1 MSFRKRNHRLAPIL
15 LASILVV
22 LVPLQESTNSL
33 GDNVTTT
40 HNSDSEG
47 NLPSPPLP
55 IWGQSFLNFTGSI
68 SPSSQVNATW
78 FAEVTVSESY
88 GTDLLDNRSIGL
100 LEQIDTQLGNSDG
113 WINSTESQEFSE
125 LVAFSRNWTD
135 SSSGGCCSFDYNSMV
150 VIGQTEI
157 IVTPPET
164 GPVNRTDGNWSW
176 TESATM
182 LGASDGRTLRLID
195 IPRAGSMVE
204 EVPLEIQL
212 PNNWEYRYSPMSEVI
227 SGSPGLFTVD
237 RSQAPVAY
245 DIRITI
251 TENIPPIISASR
263 SPLTSSTIPLNKA
276 TAFSASCSDSP
287 LESPE
292 IQWTVSSQG
301 EVISTHNNSWF
312 QVVPDEIGFS
322 HGEVM
327 SVNATCLD
335 FHGASSSWNDNPTVD
350 GVLPT
355 WIGTM
360 VVGNSQTSPLDP
372 TSLSPIMAP
381 AGSTIRFDVNASDDS
396 SLPVLLELYSNI
408 SEGWRQSGISEQ
420 TFEFTVNQGMGVNGA
435 DMGIYQRHLARNPTI
450 ISVDLLVSD
459 DAGNTAIG
467 QWTIQVLD
475 SNPPTVIPRLFS
487 NGIEIEMGDD
497 SHEDD
502 ELTLNL
508 SYSFDD
514 LDSIGNL
521 SWSIWID
528 GDEASW
534 DDQNWS
540 VSEPIPIPP
549 LLQGN
554 HEIVVKATDSKGNT
568 REETVL
574 LTVQPRSGAHIRV
587 VEATLSDDSKVGGTA
602 ILTVVVEN
610 DGSDSAFARVCLS
623 DICGRWTEQ
632 PFASSLENGPGQGVV
647 EFQFEMENDSLDGL
661 YLNWDSAS
669 AGTHGMI
676 PLEVEYNTQEDNLG
690 LFILV
695 LGSVIFSVFLMIN
708 KARAED

>member
-1 MSFRKRNHRLAPIL
+1 MSFRIRNHRLAPIL

-22 LVPLQESTNSL
+22 LVPLQESTNNL
-33 GDNVTTT
+33 EDNVSAT
-40 HNSDSEG
+40 HNSDSQEI
-47 NLPSPPLP
+47 LP

-68 SPSSQVNATW
+68 SPNSEVNATW

-88 GTDLLDNRSIGL
+88 GTDLLDNRSMGL

-125 LVAFSRNWTD
+125 LVTFSRNWTD

-157 IVTPPET
+157 IVTPPES
-164 GPVNRTDGNWSW
+164 GPVNRTNGNWSW

-195 IPRAGSMVE
+195 IPRAGAMVE

-212 PNNWEYRYSPMSEVI
+212 PDNWEYRYSPMSEVI

-251 TENIPPIISASR
+251 TENIPPIIAASR
-263 SPLTSSTIPLNKA
+263 SPLTSSTIPLDKA
-276 TAFSASCSDSP
+276 TAFSATCNDSP
-287 LESPE
+287 LDSPE

-335 FHGASSSWNDNPTVD
+335 FHGVSSNWNDNPTVD
-350 GVLPT
+350 GMMPT

-360 VVGNSQTSPLDP
+360 VVGDSSTSLLDP

-396 SLPVLLELYSNI
+396 TLPVLLELYSNI

-420 TFEFTVNQGMGVNGA
+420 SFEFTVNQGMGVNGA
-435 DMGIYQRHLARNPTI
+435 EMGIYQRHLARGPTM
-450 ISVDLLVSD
+450 ISVALLVSD

-467 QWTIQVLD
+467 QWTIHVLD

-487 NGIEIEMGDD
+487 NGIEMEMGDD
-497 SHEDD
+497 IHEDD
-502 ELTLNL
+502 ELMLNI
-508 SYSFDD
+508 SHSFDD
-514 LDSIGNL
+514 LDAIGNL

-528 GDEASW
+528 GEEESW
-534 DDQNWS
+534 DQQNWS
-540 VSEPIPIPP
+540 VSDSIPIP
-549 LLQGN
+549 LLTQGN
-554 HEIVVKATDSKGNT
+554 HEIVVKAIDSKGNT
-568 REETVL
+568 REESIL

-587 VEATLSDDSKVGGTA
+587 VEATLSEDSEVGGTA
-602 ILTVVVEN
+602 MLTVIVEN
-610 DGSDSAFARVCLS
+610 DGSDAAFARVCLS
-623 DICGRWTEQ
+623 DICGRWTDQ
-632 PFASSLENGPGQGVV
+632 PFASSLEKGPGQGVL
-647 EFQFEMENDSLDGL
+647 EFQFEMENKSLDGL

-676 PLEVEYNTQEDNLG
+676 PLEVEYNADADNHG
-690 LFILV
+690 LFIPV
-695 LGSVIFSVFLMIN
+695 LAIVVISAFLIIN
-708 KARAED
+708 KARAEG

>member
-1 MSFRKRNHRLAPIL
+1 MSFRIRNHRLAQIL

-22 LVPLQESTNSL
+22 LVPLQESTNNL
-33 GDNVTTT
+33 EENVSAT
-40 HNSDSEG
+40 HNSDSQE
-47 NLPSPPLP
+47 NLP

-88 GTDLLDNRSIGL
+88 GTDLLDNRSMGL

-125 LVAFSRNWTD
+125 LVASSRNWTD

-164 GPVNRTDGNWSW
+164 GPVNRTNGNWSW
-176 TESATM
+176 TESATII
-182 LGASDGRTLRLID
+182 GASDGRTLRLID
-195 IPRAGSMVE
+195 IPRAGAMVE

-212 PNNWEYRYSPMSEVI
+212 PDNWEYRYSPMSEVI
-227 SGSPGLFTVD
+227 SGSPGLFTVF

-263 SPLTSSTIPLNKA
+263 SPLTSSTIPLDKA

-335 FHGASSSWNDNPTVD
+335 FHGVSSNWNDNPTVD
-350 GVLPT
+350 GMPPT

-360 VVGNSQTSPLDP
+360 VVGGSSASPLDP
-372 TSLSPIMAP
+372 TRLSPIMAP

-408 SEGWRQSGISEQ
+408 SEGWRQSGMSEQ

-450 ISVDLLVSD
+450 ISVALLVSD

-502 ELTLNL
+502 ELSLNL
-508 SYSFDD
+508 SHSFDD
-514 LDSIGNL
+514 LDSIDNL

-540 VSEPIPIPP
+540 VSDPIPLPP

-554 HEIVVKATDSKGNT
+554 HEIVVNATDSKGNI
-568 REETVL
+568 REETIL
-574 LTVQPRSGAHIRV
+574 LTVQPRTGAHIRV

-610 DGSDSAFARVCLS
+610 EGSDSAFARVCLS

-647 EFQFEMENDSLDGL
+647 EFQFEMVNDSLDGL

-676 PLEVEYNTQEDNLG
+676 PLEVEYNTDAGNHGFLA
-690 LFILV
+690 LISLAIVIITIL
-695 LGSVIFSVFLMIN
+695 LIN
-708 KARAED
+708 KARGEG

>member
-33 GDNVTTT
+33 GDNVTAT

-164 GPVNRTDGNWSW
+164 GPVNRTNGNWSW

-263 SPLTSSTIPLNKA
+263 SPLTSSNKPRPTDA
-276 TAFSASCSDSP
+276 TYPC
-287 LESPE
+287 
-292 IQWTVSSQG
+292 
-301 EVISTHNNSWF
+301 
-312 QVVPDEIGFS
+312 
-322 HGEVM
+322 
-327 SVNATCLD
+327 
-335 FHGASSSWNDNPTVD
+335 
-350 GVLPT
+350 
-355 WIGTM
+355 
-360 VVGNSQTSPLDP
+360 
-372 TSLSPIMAP
+372 
-381 AGSTIRFDVNASDDS
+381 GS
-396 SLPVLLELYSNI
+396 
-408 SEGWRQSGISEQ
+408 
-420 TFEFTVNQGMGVNGA
+420 
-435 DMGIYQRHLARNPTI
+435 I
-450 ISVDLLVSD
+450 I
-459 DAGNTAIG
+459 
-467 QWTIQVLD
+467 
-475 SNPPTVIPRLFS
+475 RLF
-487 NGIEIEMGDD
+487 
-497 SHEDD
+497 
-502 ELTLNL
+502 
-508 SYSFDD
+508 
-514 LDSIGNL
+514 
-521 SWSIWID
+521 
-528 GDEASW
+528 
-534 DDQNWS
+534 
-540 VSEPIPIPP
+540 
-549 LLQGN
+549 
-554 HEIVVKATDSKGNT
+554 
-568 REETVL
+568 
-574 LTVQPRSGAHIRV
+574 
-587 VEATLSDDSKVGGTA
+587 
-602 ILTVVVEN
+602 
-610 DGSDSAFARVCLS
+610 
-623 DICGRWTEQ
+623 
-632 PFASSLENGPGQGVV
+632 
-647 EFQFEMENDSLDGL
+647 
-661 YLNWDSAS
+661 
-669 AGTHGMI
+669 
-676 PLEVEYNTQEDNLG
+676 
-690 LFILV
+690 
-695 LGSVIFSVFLMIN
+695 
-708 KARAED
+708 